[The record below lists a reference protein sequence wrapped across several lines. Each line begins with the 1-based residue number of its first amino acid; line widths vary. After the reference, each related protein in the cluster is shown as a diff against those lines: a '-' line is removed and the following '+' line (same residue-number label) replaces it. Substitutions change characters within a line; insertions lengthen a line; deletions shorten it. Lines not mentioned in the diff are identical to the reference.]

1 MKKVGIIGVSGYTG
15 LELIKIL
22 LSHTSFEISYL
33 GALTQGEISEI
44 FPQLRGVLQMPVR
57 VADAADAAKACDL
70 IFLALPHEKA
80 MEFAR
85 EILKFKSVKVVDL
98 SADYRLSR
106 ELYEKNYTT
115 HLDPRNLAH
124 AVYGLPELN
133 REKIRAARLTANP
146 GCYPSVKVVDL
157 SADYRLSRELYEK
170 NYTAHLDPR
179 NLAHAVYGLP
189 ELNREKIRA
198 ARLTANPGCYPTC
211 SILALAPFMRLLD
224 PALGVFIDAKS
235 GVSGAGKALKASSHF
250 VSVNENAGA
259 YSPISHRHAD
269 EIKEQLQILKGGE
282 FSTLFVPN
290 LLPITRGMLVSAFG
304 VLQKSVDDEIKEQ
317 LQILRGG
324 EFSTLFVPNLLP
336 ITRGMLVSTFGVL
349 QKSVDAEAVLREFYA
364 NEPFVRVRSEP
375 VSIKNVVGT
384 HFCDIFVK
392 TAGDKIWI
400 NSAIDNLLRGASSQ
414 AVANANL
421 MCGFAEATALPRIA
435 HGI

>member
-15 LELIKIL
+15 LELIKAL
-22 LSHTSFEISYL
+22 LSHPGFEISYL
-33 GALTQGEISEI
+33 GASSQGEISEI
-44 FPQLRGVLQMPVR
+44 FPQLRGVFEMR
-57 VADAADAAKACDL
+57 VEAADARVAAQRCDL

-85 EILKFKSVKVVDL
+85 EILKFKS
-98 SADYRLSR
+98 
-106 ELYEKNYTT
+106 
-115 HLDPRNLAH
+115 
-124 AVYGLPELN
+124 
-133 REKIRAARLTANP
+133 I
-146 GCYPSVKVVDL
+146 KVVDL

-170 NYTAHLDPR
+170 NYTAHLDPQ

-211 SILALAPFMRLLD
+211 SILALAPLVRLLD
-224 PALGVFIDAKS
+224 PNIGVFIDAKS

-250 VSVNENAGA
+250 VSVNENANA

-269 EIKEQLQILKGGE
+269 EIKEQLQILRGGA

-304 VLQKSVDDEIKEQ
+304 VLQKSVD
-317 LQILRGG
+317 
-324 EFSTLFVPNLLP
+324 T
-336 ITRGMLVSTFGVL
+336 
-349 QKSVDAEAVLREFYA
+349 EAVLREFYA

-375 VSIKNVVGT
+375 VSIKNVAGT

>member
-22 LSHTSFEISYL
+22 LSHPGFEISYL
-33 GALTQGEISEI
+33 GASTDGEISEI
-44 FPQLRGVLQMPVR
+44 FPQLRGVFEMR
-57 VADAADAAKACDL
+57 VEAADARVAAQRCDL

-85 EILKFKSVKVVDL
+85 EILKFK
-98 SADYRLSR
+98 
-106 ELYEKNYTT
+106 N
-115 HLDPRNLAH
+115 
-124 AVYGLPELN
+124 
-133 REKIRAARLTANP
+133 
-146 GCYPSVKVVDL
+146 VKVVDL

-211 SILALAPFMRLLD
+211 SILALAPFVRLLD

-235 GVSGAGKALKASSHF
+235 GVSGAGKALKTSSHF

-269 EIKEQLQILKGGE
+269 EIKEQLQILRGGG

-304 VLQKSVDDEIKEQ
+304 VLQKSVD
-317 LQILRGG
+317 
-324 EFSTLFVPNLLP
+324 
-336 ITRGMLVSTFGVL
+336 
-349 QKSVDAEAVLREFYA
+349 AEAVLREFYE

-375 VSIKNVVGT
+375 VSIKNVAGT

-414 AVANANL
+414 AIANANL

>member
-33 GALTQGEISEI
+33 GASTDGEISEI
-44 FPQLRGVLQMPVR
+44 FPQLRGVFEMR
-57 VADAADAAKACDL
+57 VEAADARVAAQRCEL
-70 IFLALPHEKA
+70 VFLALPHEKA

-85 EILKFKSVKVVDL
+85 EILKFK
-98 SADYRLSR
+98 
-106 ELYEKNYTT
+106 N
-115 HLDPRNLAH
+115 
-124 AVYGLPELN
+124 
-133 REKIRAARLTANP
+133 
-146 GCYPSVKVVDL
+146 VKVVDL

-189 ELNREKIRA
+189 ELNREKIRT

-211 SILALAPFMRLLD
+211 SILALAPFVRLLD
-224 PALGVFIDAKS
+224 PDTGVFIDAKS

-250 VSVNENAGA
+250 VSANENAGA

-269 EIKEQLQILKGGE
+269 EIKEQLQILKGGA

-304 VLQKSVDDEIKEQ
+304 VLQKSVD
-317 LQILRGG
+317 
-324 EFSTLFVPNLLP
+324 
-336 ITRGMLVSTFGVL
+336 
-349 QKSVDAEAVLREFYA
+349 AEAVLREFYE
-364 NEPFVRVRSEP
+364 NEPFVRVRNEP
-375 VSIKNVVGT
+375 VSIKNVAGT

>member
-1 MKKVGIIGVSGYTG
+1 VKKVGIIGVSGYTG
-15 LELIKIL
+15 LELIKAL
-22 LSHTSFEISYL
+22 LSHPGFEISYL
-33 GALTQGEISEI
+33 GASTDGEISEI
-44 FPQLRGVLQMPVR
+44 FPQLRGVFEMR
-57 VADAADAAKACDL
+57 VEAADARVAAQRCEL
-70 IFLALPHEKA
+70 VFLALPHGKA

-85 EILKFKSVKVVDL
+85 EILKFK
-98 SADYRLSR
+98 
-106 ELYEKNYTT
+106 
-115 HLDPRNLAH
+115 
-124 AVYGLPELN
+124 
-133 REKIRAARLTANP
+133 
-146 GCYPSVKVVDL
+146 SVKVVDL

-235 GVSGAGKALKASSHF
+235 GVSGAGKALKTSSHF

-269 EIKEQLQILKGGE
+269 EIKEQLQILRGGG

-304 VLQKSVDDEIKEQ
+304 VLQKSVD
-317 LQILRGG
+317 
-324 EFSTLFVPNLLP
+324 
-336 ITRGMLVSTFGVL
+336 
-349 QKSVDAEAVLREFYA
+349 AEAVLREFYE

-375 VSIKNVVGT
+375 VSIKNVAGT

-421 MCGFAEATALPRIA
+421 MCGFAETTALPRIA

>member
-22 LSHTSFEISYL
+22 LSHPGFEISYL
-33 GALTQGEISEI
+33 GASTQGEISEI
-44 FPQLRGVLQMPVR
+44 FPQLRGVFEMR
-57 VADAADAAKACDL
+57 VEAADARVAAQRCDL

-106 ELYEKNYTT
+106 K
-115 HLDPRNLAH
+115 
-124 AVYGLPELN
+124 
-133 REKIRAARLTANP
+133 
-146 GCYPSVKVVDL
+146 
-157 SADYRLSRELYEK
+157 LYEK

-189 ELNREKIRA
+189 ELNREKICA

-211 SILALAPFMRLLD
+211 SILALAPFVRLLD
-224 PALGVFIDAKS
+224 PDTGVFIDAKS
-235 GVSGAGKALKASSHF
+235 GVSGAGKALKATSHF

-259 YSPISHRHAD
+259 YSPISHRHTD
-269 EIKEQLQILKGGE
+269 EIKEQLQILRGGG

-304 VLQKSVDDEIKEQ
+304 VLQKSVNAE
-317 LQILRGG
+317 
-324 EFSTLFVPNLLP
+324 T
-336 ITRGMLVSTFGVL
+336 VL
-349 QKSVDAEAVLREFYA
+349 QEFYA

-375 VSIKNVVGT
+375 VSIKNVAGT

-421 MCGFAEATALPRIA
+421 MCGFAETTALPRIA

>member
-22 LSHTSFEISYL
+22 LSHPGFEISYL
-33 GALTQGEISEI
+33 GASTQGEISEI
-44 FPQLRGVLQMPVR
+44 FPQLRGVFEMR
-57 VADAADAAKACDL
+57 VEAADARVAAQRCDL
-70 IFLALPHEKA
+70 IFLALPHGKA

-85 EILKFKSVKVVDL
+85 EILKFKNVK
-98 SADYRLSR
+98 
-106 ELYEKNYTT
+106 
-115 HLDPRNLAH
+115 
-124 AVYGLPELN
+124 
-133 REKIRAARLTANP
+133 I
-146 GCYPSVKVVDL
+146 VDL

-235 GVSGAGKALKASSHF
+235 GVSGAGKALKTSSHF

-269 EIKEQLQILKGGE
+269 EIKEQLQILKGGA

-304 VLQKSVDDEIKEQ
+304 VLQKSVD
-317 LQILRGG
+317 
-324 EFSTLFVPNLLP
+324 
-336 ITRGMLVSTFGVL
+336 
-349 QKSVDAEAVLREFYA
+349 AETVLREFYA

-375 VSIKNVVGT
+375 VSIKNVAGT

-421 MCGFAEATALPRIA
+421 MCGFAEATALPRIS

>member
-1 MKKVGIIGVSGYTG
+1 MKKAGIIGVSGYTG

-22 LSHTSFEISYL
+22 LSHPNFEISYL
-33 GALTQGEISEI
+33 GASADGEINEI
-44 FPQLRGVLQMPVR
+44 FPQLRGVLQMPVHL
-57 VADAADAAKACDL
+57 ADAADAAKACDL

-85 EILKFKSVKVVDL
+85 EILKFKS
-98 SADYRLSR
+98 
-106 ELYEKNYTT
+106 
-115 HLDPRNLAH
+115 
-124 AVYGLPELN
+124 
-133 REKIRAARLTANP
+133 I
-146 GCYPSVKVVDL
+146 KVVDL

-211 SILALAPFMRLLD
+211 SILALAPFVRLLD

-235 GVSGAGKALKASSHF
+235 GVSGAGKALKATSHF
-250 VSVNENAGA
+250 VSANENAGA

-269 EIKEQLQILKGGE
+269 EIKEQLQILRGGA
-282 FSTLFVPN
+282 FSALFVPN

-304 VLQKSVDDEIKEQ
+304 VLQKSVDAEQ
-317 LQILRGG
+317 
-324 EFSTLFVPNLLP
+324 
-336 ITRGMLVSTFGVL
+336 
-349 QKSVDAEAVLREFYA
+349 VLREFYK

-375 VSIKNVVGT
+375 VNIKNVAGT

-392 TAGDKIWI
+392 TVGDKIWI

-414 AVANANL
+414 AIANANL
-421 MCGFAEATALPRIA
+421 MCGFAETTALPRIA

>member
-15 LELIKIL
+15 LELIKAL
-22 LSHTSFEISYL
+22 LSHPSFEISYL
-33 GALTQGEISEI
+33 GASAQGEISEI
-44 FPQLRGVLQMPVR
+44 FPQLRGVFEMR
-57 VADAADAAKACDL
+57 VEAADARVAAQRCEL
-70 IFLALPHEKA
+70 VFLALPHEKA

-85 EILKFKSVKVVDL
+85 EILKFK
-98 SADYRLSR
+98 
-106 ELYEKNYTT
+106 
-115 HLDPRNLAH
+115 
-124 AVYGLPELN
+124 
-133 REKIRAARLTANP
+133 
-146 GCYPSVKVVDL
+146 SVKVVDL

-211 SILALAPFMRLLD
+211 AILALAPFVRLLD

-235 GVSGAGKALKASSHF
+235 GVSGAGKALKTSSHF

-259 YSPISHRHAD
+259 YSPISHRHA
-269 EIKEQLQILKGGE
+269 
-282 FSTLFVPN
+282 
-290 LLPITRGMLVSAFG
+290 
-304 VLQKSVDDEIKEQ
+304 DEIKEQ

-336 ITRGMLVSTFGVL
+336 ITRGMLVSAFGVL

-375 VSIKNVVGT
+375 VNIKNVVGT

>member
-1 MKKVGIIGVSGYTG
+1 MKKAGIIGVSGYTG

-22 LSHTSFEISYL
+22 LSHPGFEISYL
-33 GALTQGEISEI
+33 GASTQGEISEI
-44 FPQLRGVLQMPVR
+44 FPQLRGVFEMR
-57 VADAADAAKACDL
+57 VEAADARVAAQRCDL

-85 EILKFKSVKVVDL
+85 KILKFK
-98 SADYRLSR
+98 
-106 ELYEKNYTT
+106 
-115 HLDPRNLAH
+115 
-124 AVYGLPELN
+124 
-133 REKIRAARLTANP
+133 
-146 GCYPSVKVVDL
+146 SVKVVDL

-211 SILALAPFMRLLD
+211 SILALAPFVRLLD

-235 GVSGAGKALKASSHF
+235 GVSGAGKALKTSSHF

-269 EIKEQLQILKGGE
+269 EIKEQLQILKGGA
-282 FSTLFVPN
+282 FNTLFVPN

-304 VLQKSVDDEIKEQ
+304 VLQKSVD
-317 LQILRGG
+317 
-324 EFSTLFVPNLLP
+324 
-336 ITRGMLVSTFGVL
+336 
-349 QKSVDAEAVLREFYA
+349 AEAVLREFYE

-375 VSIKNVVGT
+375 VSIKNVAGT

-414 AVANANL
+414 AIANANL

-435 HGI
+435 YGI

>member
-22 LSHTSFEISYL
+22 LSHPGFEISYL
-33 GALTQGEISEI
+33 GASTQGEISEI
-44 FPQLRGVLQMPVR
+44 FPQLRGVLQMRVE
-57 VADAADAAKACDL
+57 VADARVAAQRCDL

-85 EILKFKSVKVVDL
+85 EILKFK
-98 SADYRLSR
+98 
-106 ELYEKNYTT
+106 
-115 HLDPRNLAH
+115 
-124 AVYGLPELN
+124 
-133 REKIRAARLTANP
+133 
-146 GCYPSVKVVDL
+146 SVKVVDL

-211 SILALAPFMRLLD
+211 SILALAPFVRLLD
-224 PALGVFIDAKS
+224 PDTGVFIDAKS
-235 GVSGAGKALKASSHF
+235 GVSGAGKALKTSSHF

-259 YSPISHRHAD
+259 YSPISHRHVD
-269 EIKEQLQILKGGE
+269 EIKEQLQILRGGG

-304 VLQKSVDDEIKEQ
+304 VLQKSVD
-317 LQILRGG
+317 
-324 EFSTLFVPNLLP
+324 
-336 ITRGMLVSTFGVL
+336 
-349 QKSVDAEAVLREFYA
+349 AEAVLREFYE

-375 VSIKNVVGT
+375 VSIKNVAGT

>member
-1 MKKVGIIGVSGYTG
+1 MKKAGIIGVSGYTG

-22 LSHTSFEISYL
+22 LSHPGFEISYL
-33 GALTQGEISEI
+33 GASTQGEISEI
-44 FPQLRGVLQMPVR
+44 FPQLRGVLQMPVE
-57 VADAADAAKACDL
+57 AADARVAAQRCDL
-70 IFLALPHEKA
+70 VFLALPHEKA

-85 EILKFKSVKVVDL
+85 EILKFK
-98 SADYRLSR
+98 
-106 ELYEKNYTT
+106 
-115 HLDPRNLAH
+115 
-124 AVYGLPELN
+124 
-133 REKIRAARLTANP
+133 
-146 GCYPSVKVVDL
+146 SVKVVDL

-235 GVSGAGKALKASSHF
+235 GVSGAGKALKTSSHF

-269 EIKEQLQILKGGE
+269 EIKEQLQILRGGA

-304 VLQKSVDDEIKEQ
+304 VLQKSVD
-317 LQILRGG
+317 
-324 EFSTLFVPNLLP
+324 
-336 ITRGMLVSTFGVL
+336 
-349 QKSVDAEAVLREFYA
+349 AEVVLREFYE

-375 VSIKNVVGT
+375 VSIKNVAGT

-414 AVANANL
+414 AIANANL